1 MSRIKIIEF
10 CGQCPECGFNEN
22 HVTEKWDKHYCIIT
36 GNDIELDTMPDNCPL
51 PENVGRDY
59 EAEIARLKRELFMH
73 KSTYGKK

>member
-1 MSRIKIIEF
+1 MSRIIIVEN